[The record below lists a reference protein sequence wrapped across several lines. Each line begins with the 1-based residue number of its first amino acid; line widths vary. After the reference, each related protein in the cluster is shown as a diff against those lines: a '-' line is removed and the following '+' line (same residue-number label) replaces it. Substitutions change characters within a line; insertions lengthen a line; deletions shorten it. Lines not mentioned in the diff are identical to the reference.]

1 MTIVTKGM
9 GKILKGRANTLK
21 GTGKKTKGIK
31 NTDPNFRKGAA
42 QALKDMKKK
51 GFIGIKR
58 KKTFGPKSA
67 LDEKLEKIGKERKIR
82 KLKQDQEVMERT
94 GLPFKQAEDPE

>member
-9 GKILKGRANTLK
+9 GAIIKKTLK

-51 GFIGIKR
+51 GFIGTKS
-58 KKTFGPKSA
+58 KKIPRDLSYLKGY
-67 LDEKLEKIGKERKIR
+67 LD
-82 KLKQDQEVMERT
+82 
-94 GLPFKQAEDPE
+94 

>member
-9 GKILKGRANTLK
+9 GVILKGRAQT
-21 GTGKKTKGIK
+21 KKLDLTSLNEK
-31 NTDPNFRKGAA
+31 
-42 QALKDMKKK
+42 MK
-51 GFIGIKR
+51 
-58 KKTFGPKSA
+58 
-67 LDEKLEKIGKERKIR
+67 KIGKEREAR